1 MIRNTNEDLG
11 VIKFKNE
18 KKQKDTRIEEE
29 ARRLER
35 YEEIQNESMN
45 SNKKNVALEQRW
57 NELKDQEECEELNK
71 VTISF
76 KCLDDRGIKGCI
88 CKDYRRKRSFDQSLS
103 R

>member
-1 MIRNTNEDLG
+1 MEDKKVHKGKDQVQRSKGVIEYMIRNTNEDLG

-35 YEEIQNESMN
+35 YEEIQTESMN

-57 NELKDQEECEELNK
+57 NELKD
-71 VTISF
+71 
-76 KCLDDRGIKGCI
+76 
-88 CKDYRRKRSFDQSLS
+88 
-103 R
+103 